1 MRAGTLKGHA
11 IDRPQF
17 EKALKLYYGM
27 MGWDA
32 DGRADRRPSWK
43 SWALAGSGSGWR
55 KAAPP
60 YRRTEMHVKVKL
72 YGTLRR
78 FSLKET
84 PGVWQGEIPSGTRV
98 RDLIASL
105 GSSEAEVAAAALD
118 NEPCALDD
126 FIPDGAVVM
135 LVTPVGG
142 G

>member
-1 MRAGTLKGHA
+1 
-11 IDRPQF
+11 
-17 EKALKLYYGM
+17 
-27 MGWDA
+27 
-32 DGRADRRPSWK
+32 
-43 SWALAGSGSGWR
+43 
-55 KAAPP
+55 
-60 YRRTEMHVKVKL
+60 MHVKVKL

-84 PGVWQGEIPSGTRV
+84 PGVWQGEIPAGTRV

-126 FIPDGAVVM
+126 FIPDGAVVT